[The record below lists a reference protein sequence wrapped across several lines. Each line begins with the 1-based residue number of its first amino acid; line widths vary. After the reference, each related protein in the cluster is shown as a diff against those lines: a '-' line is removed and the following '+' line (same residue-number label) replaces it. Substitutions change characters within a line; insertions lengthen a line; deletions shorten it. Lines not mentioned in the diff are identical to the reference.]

1 MFGSRLDRHR
11 GLCRKE
17 KFSHFQQ
24 YTCLGATVL
33 FSLAKSLDR
42 GKKRIVGDDRLLL
55 FVVGHFAW
63 SELSIVNLS
72 QNHLF
77 WINLSYIE
85 AMFGWPIYMIKHQ
98 TKFMSTLWSQTTT
111 INILDLS
118 GDHSRQRPVVE
129 FNLQN
134 PTVPPPPSL
143 SSLVCVSTPSP
154 SPSSPLSFPLP
165 APSPVPRSLFRLSS
179 G

>member
-134 PTVPPPPSL
+134 PTVWISA
-143 SSLVCVSTPSP
+143 SVSRPKNSFKKSP
-154 SPSSPLSFPLP
+154 SFQWLKSYETYKFLTC
-165 APSPVPRSLFRLSS
+165 VCNMI
-179 G
+179 